1 MQWKRAAAAV
11 TVAAA
16 AAIGAGTMA
25 SASASAPAGHGRNDA
40 VIRVI
45 NLHKAYERALPRAHH
60 GRIMGKLQPRGKRV
74 DAKGATGPTS
84 CVEPNCNLTYH
95 DGQV

>member
-16 AAIGAGTMA
+16 AAIGASTMA
-25 SASASAPAGHGRNDA
+25 GASASAPAGHGRSGA

-45 NLHKAYERALPRAHH
+45 NLHQAYQRALPLAHH
-60 GRIMGKLQPRGKRV
+60 GRVMGKLQPRGKRLHV
-74 DAKGATGPTS
+74 KGATGPTS

-95 DGQV
+95 DG